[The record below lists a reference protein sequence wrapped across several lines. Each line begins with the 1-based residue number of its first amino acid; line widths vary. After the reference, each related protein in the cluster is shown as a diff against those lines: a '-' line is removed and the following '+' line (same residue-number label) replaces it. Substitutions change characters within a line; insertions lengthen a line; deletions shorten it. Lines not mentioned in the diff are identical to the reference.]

1 MEETQNRKHVF
12 VQFFETLAAR
22 TNVSSTQVRIRLA
35 RKISERSKLVK
46 QRKIIR
52 RKMRE
57 LAKSLETKEAEIVLV
72 EQEIQQ
78 LETNVQDGTDQSSS
92 EED

>member
-12 VQFFETLAAR
+12 QFFETLAAR

>member
-1 MEETQNRKHVF
+1 
-12 VQFFETLAAR
+12 
-22 TNVSSTQVRIRLA
+22 
-35 RKISERSKLVK
+35 
-46 QRKIIR
+46 
-52 RKMRE
+52 MRE

-92 EED
+92 EEDLAESLIVSQ

>member
-1 MEETQNRKHVF
+1 MVEEPPCGSATANSNLFIYLFIYFK
-12 VQFFETLAAR
+12 
-22 TNVSSTQVRIRLA
+22 NIRS
-35 RKISERSKLVK
+35 R
-46 QRKIIR
+46 
-52 RKMRE
+52 MRE

-92 EED
+92 EEDLAESLIVSQ